1 MERATLNVEKRDK
14 AGKGVARTL
23 RRQGMI
29 PAVIYRGGNS
39 TPISISKKAM
49 AEFIGATAG
58 EHTVVNLKFSDG
70 GSKLAILK
78 EYQKDPVMG
87 DILHTDFFE
96 VSLTEKVNVN
106 VRIVTQGESIG
117 VKRDNGILQNLLR
130 EIEIKCLPDKIPGHF
145 EIDISG
151 LEIGQSINVRD
162 IKVGEGVEVLSG
174 PDEVIVNV
182 VAPAVEKEEAA
193 PAEGVAAAPEAVEP
207 EVIKK
212 GKKEEKEEGEEKAE
226 KPEKKE
232 KAEKPEKKEKAE
244 KK

>member
-29 PAVIYRGGNS
+29 PAIIYRGGGS
-39 TPISISKKAM
+39 LPIAISKKAM
-49 AEFIGATAG
+49 AEFIDSTAG

-78 EYQKDPVMG
+78 EYQTDPLKG

-96 VSLTEKVNVN
+96 ISLKEKVTVH
-106 VRIVTQGESIG
+106 VRIVTRGEPIG
-117 VKRDNGILQNLLR
+117 VKRDGGILQHVLR
-130 EIEIKCLPDKIPGHF
+130 EIEIKCLPDKIPGHL
-145 EIDISG
+145 EADISK
-151 LEIGQSINVRD
+151 LEIGQSIHVKD
-162 IKVGEGVEVLSG
+162 IQVGEGIEVITT
-174 PDEVIVNV
+174 PDEILVNV
-182 VAPAVEKEEAA
+182 VAPAVEKEPEA
-193 PAEGVAAAPEAVEP
+193 PAEGIVAAAAPEIVEP

-212 GKKEEKEEGEEKAE
+212 GKKEEKEATEG
-226 KPEKKE
+226 
-232 KAEKPEKKEKAE
+232 KAE